1 MATMTVYNKGKRLWL
16 KNQVHGLNKDIA
28 PNDSDEVDEA
38 VARRLV
44 MDYPRD
50 FALTGKAMPSGAELE
65 RREQSLRDREANLDK
80 RAKELD
86 EREAAIKAREN
97 EPNKKESDASQDA
110 EKTKAA
116 TKPKSG
122 GKV

>member
-16 KNQVHGLNKDIA
+16 KTQVRGLTKDIA

-50 FALTGKAMPSGAELE
+50 FTLTGKASPSSAELE
-65 RREQSLRDREANLDK
+65 RREQSIRDREANLDK

-86 EREAAIKAREN
+86 EREAALNAREK
-97 EPNKKESDASQDA
+97 EPSKKEGDDSQDA
-110 EKTKAA
+110 EKPKAA
-116 TKPKSG
+116 TKPKAG
-122 GKV
+122 GKA

>member
-50 FALTGKAMPSGAELE
+50 FALTGKASPSNAELE
-65 RREQSLRDREANLDK
+65 RREQSIRDREANLDK

-86 EREAAIKAREN
+86 EREAALNAREK
-97 EPNKKESDASQDA
+97 ETSKKEGDDSQDA
-110 EKTKAA
+110 EKPKTA
-116 TKPKSG
+116 TKPKAG
-122 GKV
+122 GKS